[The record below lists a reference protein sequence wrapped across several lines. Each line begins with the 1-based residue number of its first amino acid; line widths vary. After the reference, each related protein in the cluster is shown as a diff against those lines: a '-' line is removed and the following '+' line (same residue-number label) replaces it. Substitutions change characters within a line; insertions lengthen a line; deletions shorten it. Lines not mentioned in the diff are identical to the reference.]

1 MRTIDIINLKM
12 NTSMKKI
19 LFAAVAALAITGCS
33 QNEEFDAAS
42 QKAEINFTPV
52 VNKSTRAAITD
63 LAALKTSG
71 FKVFAYN
78 TGTDGTGA
86 LNKTIMGGV
95 DVTFKSTWTY
105 TDGPYYWPTG
115 SKVGFFA
122 YAPATSTAA
131 AYAVTTPDSDT
142 TPTITYTVPA
152 VAAQEDFVVATLPK
166 QDASDNVVLP
176 FTHALCQVNFSV
188 VGDDDLTYTVSEVK
202 IMGVANTGKYNYTTW
217 TEVSGTAGE
226 YSYPLTSTPT
236 TTNKIATNLD
246 KEDGTGALMLLP
258 QTFEEGSSAKI
269 VVSYVVKDANNDIIY
284 TATNKEVA
292 LAKTTAWTIAK
303 KMRYTLTL
311 TNGAK
316 SISFGDPTVGGWD
329 TEEDSETPSVP
340 KN

>member
-1 MRTIDIINLKM
+1 
-12 NTSMKKI
+12 MKKI

-78 TGTDGTGA
+78 TGADGTGA

-95 DVTFKSTWTY
+95 DVTSVDGAWKYSG
-105 TDGPYYWPTG
+105 GPYYWPTD
-115 SKVGFFA
+115 SKVSFFA
-122 YAPATSTAA
+122 YAPAASTAA
-131 AYAVTTPDSDT
+131 AYAVTTPASDT

-152 VAAQEDFVVATLPK
+152 VENQEDFVVAK
-166 QDASDNVVLP
+166 AVSDKDVENGVVLP

-188 VGDDDLTYTVSEVK
+188 VGEDNLTYTISSLE
-202 IMGVANTGKYNYTTW
+202 ITGVANKGTYNFGDSWDVDTETT
-217 TEVSGTAGE
+217 SS
-226 YSYPLTSTPT
+226 YSYPLGTPNPSVT
-236 TTNKIATNLD
+236 DGVTKILD
-246 KEDGTGALMLLP
+246 QEDGALMLLP
-258 QTFEEGSSAKI
+258 QTFTAESTASIK
-269 VVSYVVKDANNDIIY
+269 VSYVVTDANGNTVY
-284 TATNKEVA
+284 TATD
-292 LAKTTAWTIAK
+292 KTVDLKSTKAWTIAK

>member
-1 MRTIDIINLKM
+1 
-12 NTSMKKI
+12 MKKI

-78 TGTDGTGA
+78 TGADGTGA

-95 DVTFKSTWTY
+95 DVTSVDGAWKYSG
-105 TDGPYYWPTG
+105 GPYYWPTD
-115 SKVGFFA
+115 SKVSFFA

-226 YSYPLTSTPT
+226 YSYPLTLTPT

-269 VVSYVVKDANNDIIY
+269 VVSYVVKDANNDTIY

-303 KMRYTLTL
+303 KIRYTLTL

-316 SISFGDPTVGGWD
+316 SISFGDPTVAPWD
-329 TEEDSETPSVP
+329 KENEDLVKPSVP